1 MTVTPHHIV
10 VLALDGVITFEL
22 GIPARIFAMAEDA
35 DGAPLYRVTTCGLTA
50 GPVQTTSDFDVHVRH
65 DATKLAEADT
75 VVIPASHE
83 ISTAH
88 LDGRLPAEI
97 AAAFAHIRPGTRVVS
112 ICTASFLLAAAGL
125 LDGRPATT
133 HWMSTEQLQRLYP
146 KVKVDPDVL
155 YTDDGD
161 VLTSAGVS
169 AGIDLCL
176 HIVRRDHG
184 TEIAN
189 KVARRSVIP
198 PWRDGGQAQ
207 YIERPV
213 PGPGTASTA
222 ATRAWILDHLTETL
236 ALTELASHANMSVRT
251 FTRRFRDEVGR
262 TPGRWITAQ
271 RVERARGLLE
281 STDLSADQ
289 IARRAGFGTS
299 ASLRKHL
306 HEALGVAPMTYRRT
320 FRGDGVRPPAAGN

>member
-1 MTVTPHHIV
+1 MCNDLAMTVSQHHVV

-22 GIPARIFAMAEDA
+22 GIPARIFGMARDP
-35 DGAPLYRVTTCGLTA
+35 DGRRLYLVTTCGLEP
-50 GPVQTTSDFDVHVRH
+50 GPVRTTSDFDVVLRH
-65 DATKLAEADT
+65 GAEKLAEADT

-83 ISTAH
+83 INPAY
-88 LDGRLPAEI
+88 LEGRLPEEI
-97 AAAFAHIRPGTRVVS
+97 ADAFAHIRPGTRIVS

-133 HWMSTEQLQRLYP
+133 HWMSTDQLQRLYP

-161 VLTSAGVS
+161 ILTSAGVS
-169 AGIDLCL
+169 AGVDLCL
-176 HIVRRDHG
+176 HIVHRDHG

-189 KVARRSVIP
+189 KVARRSVVP

-207 YIERPV
+207 YIEHPI

-222 ATRAWILDHLTETL
+222 ATRAWILDHLTEPL
-236 ALTELASHANMSVRT
+236 ALTAMATHANMSVRT
-251 FTRRFRDEVGR
+251 FTRRFRDEVGQ

-271 RVERARGLLE
+271 RVEIARTLLE
-281 STDLSADQ
+281 STDLPADH

-306 HEALGVAPMTYRRT
+306 HEALGVAPMAYRRT
-320 FRGDGVRPPAAGN
+320 FQGRTF